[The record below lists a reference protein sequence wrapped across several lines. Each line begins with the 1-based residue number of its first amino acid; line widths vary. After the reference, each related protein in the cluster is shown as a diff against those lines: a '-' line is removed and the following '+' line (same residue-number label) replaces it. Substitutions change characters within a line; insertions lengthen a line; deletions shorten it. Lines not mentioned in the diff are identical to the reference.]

1 MTAAVLHAGVAHPPG
16 ARRGLMA
23 ERASKAN
30 YWVPILGHAIRT
42 LEVFDDADTRLSLQ
56 EVTARV
62 HISKSSAFR
71 ILFTLENLGYIRRDA
86 ATRKYCLGLRVLEI
100 AKRVTGTRNVVHIAR
115 PYMRDLQNRFAE
127 TVNLACVHSND
138 LFYVEI
144 AESHQAF
151 RMSADV
157 GSRAPLHASAVG
169 KAIAAFLPKKDLT
182 ALLAGK
188 RFTRFTPNTV
198 TSVKAFTAELAKVRR
213 RGYSQDNE
221 EVERGA
227 SCIAVPLLDEREHAT
242 HAISISGPTHRVQ
255 PKRDDIVRE
264 LLRVSAVLRRELE

>member
-1 MTAAVLHAGVAHPPG
+1 
-16 ARRGLMA
+16 MA
-23 ERASKAN
+23 ERASKAT

-42 LEVFDDADTRLSLQ
+42 LEVFEDADTRLSLQ
-56 EVTARV
+56 EVTARL

-71 ILFTLENLGYIRRDA
+71 ILFTLENLGYIGRDA
-86 ATRKYCLGLRVLEI
+86 TTRKYCLGLRVLEI
-100 AKRVTGTRNVVHIAR
+100 AKRVTGTRNVIPMAR

-138 LFYVEI
+138 LYYVEI

-151 RMSADV
+151 RMSANV
-157 GSRAPLHASAVG
+157 GSRAPVHASAVG
-169 KAIAAFLPKKDLT
+169 KAIAAFMPKKNLA

-198 TSVKAFTAELAKVRR
+198 TSAKAFIAELVKVRR
-213 RGYSQDNE
+213 RGYGLDNE

-227 SCIAVPLLDEREHAT
+227 SCIAVPLLDEHEHAI
-242 HAISISGPTHRVQ
+242 HAISISGPTHRML
-255 PKRDDIVRE
+255 PKKDDIVRE
-264 LLRVSAVLRRELE
+264 LLRVSAALGRELH